1 MKPDW
6 DKLGKHYADSD
17 SVLIVD
23 VDCTAAG
30 QGVCQKMGVKG
41 YPTIKYFMAGDKK
54 GKDYQ
59 GGRDFASLKGF
70 AEKTLNKASC
80 NAVTKNGCKA
90 NEVAFI
96 EKHEGKS
103 VDEIKAEVVSKAEEL
118 AALKK
123 EKREAE
129 KAYKE
134 QEKEYKRKELLLTK
148 ASAILKQM
156 EKHAGKKTE
165 L

>member
-96 EKHEGKS
+96 EKVCS
-103 VDEIKAEVVSKAEEL
+103 VASYVSYRVTPFRVSVSSTPHRVATL
-118 AALKK
+118 
-123 EKREAE
+123 
-129 KAYKE
+129 
-134 QEKEYKRKELLLTK
+134 
-148 ASAILKQM
+148 
-156 EKHAGKKTE
+156 TE
-165 L
+165 LNI